1 MVRKVD
7 RQYLT
12 DLVKQNYCDQE
23 LNCFFVEKII
33 INFSKFS
40 TLNSDALVW
49 KITYYKNNPSIL
61 TIFPVHEK

>member
-23 LNCFFVEKII
+23 LNCFSCGKNLGNE
-33 INFSKFS
+33 
-40 TLNSDALVW
+40 NS
-49 KITYYKNNPSIL
+49 
-61 TIFPVHEK
+61 VH